1 MSQITNKNGVSK
13 HEQIEAMYKK
23 GSSQII
29 CLDKFKIQGCLRDT
43 SHEGVP

>member
-1 MSQITNKNGVSK
+1 MSQITGRLSVQEGVK
-13 HEQIEAMYKK
+13 YPCKK